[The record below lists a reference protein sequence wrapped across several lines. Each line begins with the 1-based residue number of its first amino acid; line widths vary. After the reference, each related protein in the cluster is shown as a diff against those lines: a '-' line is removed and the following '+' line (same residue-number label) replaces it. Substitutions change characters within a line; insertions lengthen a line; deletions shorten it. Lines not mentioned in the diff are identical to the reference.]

1 MQRLKIVLTVPNNR
15 WTEGDESSFW
25 HFVPYNLCMLA
36 SMIRDMC
43 DVEILDANFHNLS
56 AEAFVEELKTRKPD
70 VVGVT
75 VLMDQF
81 ANTGHKAAELAHK
94 ALPGVK
100 VVMGGVYTTMNPER
114 AIADENVDMCVIG
127 EGEYV
132 MQDLVRYYQGEGEL
146 PQKGIIFRKDG
157 KVENRGRSDFIQDLD
172 ALPLPAYDL
181 IEFPEYCR
189 NVSRATVDAPPELPY
204 AWLLTSRGC
213 PMGCCFCQVESIQG
227 KKNRMRS
234 AESVLNEL
242 EWLKREYGIKSFVFM
257 DDNLYVSRKRLMAIL
272 DGMIERDLV
281 MPWVSAG
288 TAVFRLDEELLVKMK
303 ESGCRYICVAIESGT
318 ERILK
323 EVIRKPV
330 EYEHAKKMVKLAKS
344 LGIYVGANFIVGF
357 PTETWQEIRQ
367 SIRFAEELDADY
379 IKLFHAIPLRHTKL
393 WELCEK
399 HGAFK
404 DNFDVDSLR
413 WSDGQIASDEFSN
426 NDLTVLRAYEWDRI
440 NFTDE
445 AKLKRTADMMH
456 ISVEELN
463 EIRRETRKNAHR
475 NIWKDVD
482 AAMHK
487 VGI

>member
-1 MQRLKIVLTVPNNR
+1 MKKLKVLLTVPNNR

-25 HFVPYNLCMLA
+25 HFVPYNLCLLA

-43 DVEILDANFHNLS
+43 DVEILDANFEELS
-56 AEAFVEELKTRKPD
+56 ADEFKAKLKKIRPD

-81 ANTGHKAAELAHK
+81 APTGHRAAEL
-94 ALPGVK
+94 VK
-100 VVMGGVYTTMNPER
+100 EVSPQVQVIMGGVYATMNPMR
-114 AIADENVDMCVIG
+114 AISDPNVDLCVLG

-132 MQDLVRYYQGEGEL
+132 MQDLVRYYKGDGDL
-146 PQKGIIFRKDG
+146 PEKGIIFEKDG
-157 KVENRGRSDFIQDLD
+157 KVENRGRADFIQDLD

-181 IEFPEYCR
+181 IDFPAYCR

-234 AESVLNEL
+234 AESVLDEL
-242 EWLKREYGIKSFVFM
+242 EWLKKEYGIRSFVFM

-272 DGMIERDLV
+272 NGMIERDLV

-288 TAVFRLDEELLVKMK
+288 TAVFRLDEELLAKMK
-303 ESGCRYICVAIESGT
+303 ESGCQYICVAIESGT
-318 ERILK
+318 KRILK
-323 EVIRKPV
+323 DVIKKPV
-330 EYEHAKKMVKLAKS
+330 EYDHAKKMVKLAREM
-344 LGIYVGANFIVGF
+344 GIYVGANFIVGF

-367 SIRFAEELDADY
+367 SIQFAEELNADY
-379 IKLFHAIPLRHTKL
+379 IKLFHAIPLRHTRL

-399 HGAFK
+399 HNAFK
-404 DNFDVDSLR
+404 ENFDVGSLR
-413 WSDGQIASDEFSN
+413 WSDGQIASTEFSN

-440 NFTDE
+440 NFTDPD
-445 AKLKRTADMMH
+445 KLKRTADMMH

-463 EIRRETRKNAHR
+463 EIRRKTRENAHR

-482 AAMHK
+482 AEMAK
-487 VGI
+487 VGG